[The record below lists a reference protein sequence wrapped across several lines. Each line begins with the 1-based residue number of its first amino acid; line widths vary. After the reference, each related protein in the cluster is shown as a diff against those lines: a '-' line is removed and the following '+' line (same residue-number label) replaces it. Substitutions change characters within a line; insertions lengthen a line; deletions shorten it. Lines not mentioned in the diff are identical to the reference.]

1 MTVCV
6 GVCVFPSVYLFVIV
20 CQIEEES
27 ERSEGEN
34 EELLDLNVRCF
45 ETERL
50 RGDFWFYGFGDLD
63 RLDLEFYFSSFSLT
77 GLCTAVCVF
86 LIYGLASNVWN

>member
-6 GVCVFPSVYLFVIV
+6 CVCVFPSVCLFVIV

-27 ERSEGEN
+27 ERSEGGN
-34 EELLDLNVRCF
+34 EELLDLNVRCS

-50 RGDFWFYGFGDLD
+50 RGDF
-63 RLDLEFYFSSFSLT
+63 
-77 GLCTAVCVF
+77 
-86 LIYGLASNVWN
+86 